1 MNESGGGMQR
11 KALKML
17 KEWCIKGV
25 LRVYLAHDVD
35 IILLGELKTIFYT
48 LSKLPRLRNSS

>member
-1 MNESGGGMQR
+1 MFLE
-11 KALKML
+11 ML

-25 LRVYLAHDVD
+25 LGVYLAHDVD

-48 LSKLPRLRNSS
+48 LSKLPRL

>member
-1 MNESGGGMQR
+1 MKMNESGGGMQR

-25 LRVYLAHDVD
+25 LGVYLAHDVD

-48 LSKLPRLRNSS
+48 LSKLPRL